1 MLTYI
6 HLFVL
11 GHEIISF
18 TICRVLLIDKPES
31 LDRKEDG
38 RFVYEGL
45 VSANLRQPSGQ
56 AWQEFTHEVIHSFS
70 DPQFD
75 EFSKITEPN
84 QVITFGELSTRPFTC
99 HII

>member
-1 MLTYI
+1 MP
-6 HLFVL
+6 
-11 GHEIISF
+11 
-18 TICRVLLIDKPES
+18 LIDKPDS

-56 AWQEFTHEVIHSFS
+56 AWQEFTHEVILSFS

-84 QVITFGELSTRPFTC
+84 QVITFGNYLQDHLPVTLFSVNVEASGK
-99 HII
+99 